1 MQQIVIA
8 VINSL
13 VMISTTVLF
22 GYLTLENKNNI
33 KTKSDIKIVSFI
45 VASIVLTLNIIF
57 CDKDLRTVIN
67 FINHTFLF
75 YNFCGMTLGSA
86 IFVTFIY
93 AILLMI
99 PDMLILLIFVGLLG
113 MTKEFYY
120 ISFAG
125 SIFGNLSVCIFL
137 IIITLLFRKSLK
149 KLFNLNIE
157 KSSKVIVLS
166 VFTILCV
173 IILFFDII
181 TNYKDNN
188 GIFSYIMLICV
199 FLLILISLIYE
210 RLNYNRKI
218 MEYDNLLK
226 FMKMYEEEIE
236 KNKIQNHEVK
246 NQFITIKSMLKDNAA
261 EKDINSYIDSI
272 VLEKQEIDNI
282 QYSDLQYLPLNGLKG
297 LICYKISQAEKYNI
311 EVSVIIDKEIE
322 KSFISNFRGESFK
335 QLGRLLG
342 VYLDNAIEA
351 SRGSETKIL
360 GIEIHNLE
368 NGILIVINN
377 SFANEIKKDEV
388 TGRRISSK
396 SSSRGHGLKL
406 ADKII
411 TKNKRYKVENEII
424 GKTYIQRLMIKKIK

>member
-1 MQQIVIA
+1 MQQIVEYIISSLIM
-8 VINSL
+8 VGTPLIFGFLTIEGNNSIYNIKKII
-13 VMISTTVLF
+13 VCIISMISFALIFSYTSSGIKTVL
-22 GYLTLENKNNI
+22 
-33 KTKSDIKIVSFI
+33 
-45 VASIVLTLNIIF
+45 
-57 CDKDLRTVIN
+57 N
-67 FINHTFLF
+67 FIFHVILF
-75 YNFCGMTLGSA
+75 KYFFNISFSKS
-86 IFVTFIY
+86 IIINFIY
-93 AILLMI
+93 AILIMV
-99 PDMLILLIFVGLLG
+99 PDMLILLIFVGFLG
-113 MTKEFYY
+113 MSKEYCY
-120 ISFAG
+120 NVFAG
-125 SIFGNLSVCIFL
+125 SILGNFVVCFIIF
-137 IIITLLFRKSLK
+137 IITLLFRKNFK
-149 KLFNLNIE
+149 KLFDLNIE

-166 VFTILCV
+166 VFTILCI

-246 NQFITIKSMLKDNAA
+246 NQFITIKSMLKDNAT

-351 SRGSETKIL
+351 SRDSEAKIL

-377 SFANEIKKDEV
+377 SFSNEIKKDEV

-424 GKTYIQRLMIKKIK
+424 GRTYIQRLMIKK

>member
-45 VASIVLTLNIIF
+45 VAFIVSVLNVIF
-57 CDKDLRTVIN
+57 CDKDLRTIIT
-67 FINHTFLF
+67 FINYVILF
-75 YNFCGMTLGSA
+75 NYYHFVKLSSA
-86 IFVTFIY
+86 IFITFIY
-93 AILLMI
+93 MILLMI
-99 PDMLILLIFVGLLG
+99 PDMLQLFFVIYVFN
-113 MTKEFYY
+113 MSKEYCY
-120 ISFAG
+120 TVFAG
-125 SIFGNLSVCIFL
+125 SVLSNLLICIFL
-137 IIITLLFRKSLK
+137 LIITLLFRKSLK

-157 KSSKVIVLS
+157 KSRKVIVLS
-166 VFTILCV
+166 VFTILCI

-188 GIFSYIMLICV
+188 GIFSYIVLICV

-246 NQFITIKSMLKDNAA
+246 NQFITIKSMLRDNAA

-351 SRGSETKIL
+351 SRDSEAKTL

-368 NGILIVINN
+368 NGILIVIIN

>member
-45 VASIVLTLNIIF
+45 VAFIVSVLNVIF
-57 CDKDLRTVIN
+57 CDKDLRTIIT
-67 FINHTFLF
+67 FINYVILF
-75 YNFCGMTLGSA
+75 NYYHFVKLSSA
-86 IFVTFIY
+86 IFITFIY
-93 AILLMI
+93 MILLMI
-99 PDMLILLIFVGLLG
+99 PDMLQLFFVIYVFN
-113 MTKEFYY
+113 MSKEYCY
-120 ISFAG
+120 TVFAG
-125 SIFGNLSVCIFL
+125 SVLSNLLICIFL
-137 IIITLLFRKSLK
+137 LIITLLFRKSLK

-157 KSSKVIVLS
+157 KSRKVIVLS
-166 VFTILCV
+166 VFTILCI

-351 SRGSETKIL
+351 SRDSETKIL